1 MYSITLTQ
9 KILTFMSQTGECQQ
23 QKHTLH
29 APSMK
34 MEYDCLNTL
43 LLLFSSACTGR
54 RRGET
59 QLSVS
64 SKAGGLEKGH
74 PLSSE
79 GVCHGVAPSFSW
91 SSSGSPARVLG
102 VVCLEGRL
110 VYRHTCD
117 VSEPLDLLLFDVL

>member
-1 MYSITLTQ
+1 MLSPNRTPQACIEPSSSEPAVLA
-9 KILTFMSQTGECQQ
+9 KARFASCTGQI
-23 QKHTLH
+23 HH
-29 APSMK
+29 AA
-34 MEYDCLNTL
+34 CLL
-43 LLLFSSACTGR
+43 YFLLFSSACTDR
-54 RRGET
+54 HRGGT

-79 GVCHGVAPSFSW
+79 GVCYGVAPSFSW
-91 SSSGSPARVLG
+91 SSSRSPAGALG
-102 VVCLEGRL
+102 AVCPEGGL

>member
-1 MYSITLTQ
+1 MRTPNSIQNLHEN
-9 KILTFMSQTGECQQ
+9 KKYIL
-23 QKHTLH
+23 
-29 APSMK
+29 
-34 MEYDCLNTL
+34 TL
-43 LLLFSSACTGR
+43 LLLFSSACTDR

-79 GVCHGVAPSFSW
+79 GVCHDVAPSFSW
-91 SSSGSPARVLG
+91 SSSRSPAGVLG
-102 VVCLEGRL
+102 VVCPEGGL